1 MEYCA
6 TPITESARRIVRDAF
21 HDGPLHTGAYVLGHV
36 AERLE
41 RDRAYLILSCKW
53 LLEIFP
59 DTPAKAEA
67 LAALAVMEGANGK
80 D

>member
-1 MEYCA
+1 MPPKV
-6 TPITESARRIVRDAF
+6 PITDAARRIVRDAF
-21 HDGPLHTGAYVLGHV
+21 PDGPLHTGAYVLGHV

-41 RDRAYLILSCKW
+41 RDRAYLLLSCKK

-59 DTPAKAEA
+59 ETPAKAEA
-67 LAALAVMEGANGK
+67 LAALAVMESACGK